1 MLSSSI
7 ALLTALTRLEI
18 SNPTTALLAA
28 CAPRLPALCLQHVT
42 LDTRDEGYCGTW
54 NREPIVSEFAC
65 NVLHLN
71 QLTNLQIR
79 AFNLSCADV
88 AALSL
93 VLHLNTAL
101 VAINLALLGTTRQLA
116 FQESREEFTKS
127 ERGVL
132 SELCAALRALPLRNM
147 TLELDFWMPETE
159 DLLFQPVDSGGRSVL
174 RFKAAGTPDA
184 KRLGAIVLWSVDI
197 ESRQIT
203 HVVHVEMS
211 QEYLV
216 DEIQGYAQGVNP
228 FHGTCAHIENKFIAI
243 AKFDQKTRRCLFQTG
258 HWHT

>member
-18 SNPTTALLAA
+18 SHPTTALLAA
-28 CAPRLPALCLQHVT
+28 CAPSLPALCLQHVT
-42 LDTRDEGYCGTW
+42 LDTRDEGYSGTW

-71 QLTNLQIR
+71 QLTSLQIR

-101 VAINLALLGTTRQLA
+101 VAINLALMGTTRQLA

-132 SELCAALRALPLRNM
+132 SELCAALRALPLQKM

-159 DLLFQPVDSGGRSVL
+159 ELLFRPVDSGLNPDPCWTALSSFEGVVVTPWPEPENKHVRADTL
-174 RFKAAGTPDA
+174 IRALAAAENLEELTLQ
-184 KRLGAIVLWSVDI
+184 R
-197 ESRQIT
+197 
-203 HVVHVEMS
+203 
-211 QEYLV
+211 
-216 DEIQGYAQGVNP
+216 
-228 FHGTCAHIENKFIAI
+228 CHIE
-243 AKFDQKTRRCLFQTG
+243 D
-258 HWHT
+258 HTFEVRPTTVLALIVVFSC